1 MCVQSRKVKDRVI
14 KLATELFMR
23 YGLKSVSMDDISR
36 EAGISKKTLYQNI
49 DNKQDLI
56 NQCLYNII
64 LEDHK
69 NIESIVNIKE
79 YDALQQMIEIFKL
92 AIKLLSSVKPT
103 VIYDLQKY
111 YKESWKIVENMHL
124 KHMEL
129 IIVSNL
135 LQGKNERVYR
145 KTIDEEIV
153 SRLFIQKMIAVT
165 NDNIMRETNKPL
177 PEILYQNLL
186 YHLHGIIDKSQY
198 ERLEDLT
205 VNFKM
210 NQNI

>member
-1 MCVQSRKVKDRVI
+1 MCIQSRKVKDRVI

-56 NQCLYNII
+56 NKCLYSLI

-69 NIESIVNIKE
+69 NIESIVNVKE
-79 YDALQQMIEIFKL
+79 YDALQQMVEIFKL
-92 AIKLLSSVKPT
+92 AIKLLSSIKPT

-124 KHMEL
+124 KHMEH
-129 IIVSNL
+129 IVVDNL
-135 LQGKNERVYR
+135 LQGKNEHVYR
-145 KTIDEEIV
+145 KNIDEEIV

-165 NDNIMRETNKPL
+165 NDNIMRDTHKPL

-198 ERLEDLT
+198 GRLEDLT

-210 NQNI
+210 N